1 MYKKKLFDIVR
12 DPKYIGT
19 IYIFLM
25 FRNEKIR
32 KHCLNSSRVANMFTG
47 LSRIYQESH
56 LWR

>member
-1 MYKKKLFDIVR
+1 LYKKKLFYIVR

-19 IYIFLM
+19 KYIFFM

-32 KHCLNSSRVANMFTG
+32 KHCLNSSRVANMFIVTN
-47 LSRIYQESH
+47 LSGDH